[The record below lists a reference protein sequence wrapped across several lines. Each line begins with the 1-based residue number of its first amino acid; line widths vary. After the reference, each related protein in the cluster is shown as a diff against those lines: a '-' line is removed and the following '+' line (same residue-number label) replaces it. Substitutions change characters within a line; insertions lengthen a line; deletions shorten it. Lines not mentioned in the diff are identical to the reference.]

1 MSTDKFSGTVEGLG
15 PDPLEPSH
23 GSQVQPSPSLITDG
37 SVLSHG
43 PHRYRIR
50 LTPTTPD
57 PKWGAMVAVEV
68 EALADDGA
76 ALAYFDND
84 VAMDDPESIE
94 DCVFGIIF
102 ELAAKCWP
110 EHERIERER
119 ADVRLQRAHPHT
131 DFSYEDF
138 DVRR

>member
-1 MSTDKFSGTVEGLG
+1 MSTD
-15 PDPLEPSH
+15 
-23 GSQVQPSPSLITDG
+23 LITDG
-37 SVLSHG
+37 SVLAHEG
-43 PHRYRIR
+43 HKYRIR
-50 LTPTTPD
+50 LAPTTPD

-119 ADVRLQRAHPHT
+119 AEVRLQREINRGL
-131 DFSYEDF
+131 DYSDF
-138 DVRR
+138 DCRR